1 MTPELPDP
9 QVASVSSVKQDGP
22 GEACPDWRYN
32 PGEDRWDGVDSDGVC
47 RFTAWAV
54 RGPNLAGGRTNGHGI
69 TVSPCKVCGTPV
81 TDGTLHIGYHIRRGD
96 LVWQPWLYCPI
107 DEIGECALATPLT
120 VVFTCGHAA
129 VNPRRR

>member
-9 QVASVSSVKQDGP
+9 EVASVSNVKQTVP

-32 PGEDRWDGVDSDGVC
+32 SGEDRWDGVDSDGLL

-54 RGPNLAGGRTNGHGI
+54 DASRRDIRGI

-81 TDGTLHIGYHIRRGD
+81 TDGTLHISYHIRRGD
-96 LVWQPWLYCPI
+96 LTWQPWLYCPI
-107 DEIGECALATPLT
+107 DEIGECSLATPLT